1 MEEKRKSRDIPM
13 QEYISIL
20 QLEYLSYLIRSKVF
34 EEPFASK
41 YQEFCNKKKETIES
55 FSLREGRPCIFNS
68 ENIKE
73 KYVKEFFAKDGK
85 GLPNFKY
92 RDEYQKEYIGFYD
105 KKYFFKEGV
114 VVIYEGEEW
123 FIDRNMCYR
132 DNSSTLISIKQEG
145 KPWKKVDISEVIRK
159 DYLNLI

>member
-1 MEEKRKSRDIPM
+1 MEEKRKSRSIPI

-20 QLEYLSYLIRSKVF
+20 QLEYLSYLVRSNLF

-41 YQEFCNKKKETIES
+41 YKEFCDKKESTIKS
-55 FSLREGRPCIFNS
+55 FALKEGRPCIFN
-68 ENIKE
+68 NDHIKQ
-73 KYVKEFFAKDGK
+73 KYIEEFFGES

-92 RDEYQKEYIGFYD
+92 RDEYQKENIGFYD

-123 FIDRNMCYR
+123 VIDRNMCYR
-132 DNSSTLISIKQEG
+132 DNSCNLISIKQKG
-145 KPWKKVDISEVIRK
+145 KPWKKVDISEVTRK
-159 DYLNLI
+159 DYLLLI